1 MNLVYTIDNNFVPQL
16 AANIQSVKQNNPN
29 THLNFYILSMGLSKA
44 NIDNLTAFFSDELCD
59 VIIIDISDFKDR
71 IAFEFD
77 TTGWNEIVLARLL
90 LDNYLPNKIERVI
103 YLDAD
108 TICRS
113 SLRGL
118 WQADLDGK
126 TIAMAP
132 EPTADRN
139 RRTSLGIGSY
149 PYCNAGV
156 VLFNLKK
163 WRDNDMEKGIL
174 NFCKQNKE
182 KLFANDQDALNVY
195 LKDDIKVMSISYNY
209 SNIFDYYPFEYLN
222 KLMPNF
228 CSKIAY
234 EHARANP
241 AIVHFLGE
249 DRPWRAGNTHR
260 FSSDYF
266 YYLRQ
271 TPWSEA
277 PIEYGWEQYYK
288 AWGLF
293 NTITSPFPSAR
304 YKVITSLIPLFMKVR
319 AKKRRQDESR

>member
-29 THLNFYILSMGLSKA
+29 TQLNFYILSMGLSKA
-44 NIDNLTAFFSDELCD
+44 NVDNLTGFFSDELCD

-156 VLFNLKK
+156 VLFNLKNGGITT
-163 WRDNDMEKGIL
+163 WR
-174 NFCKQNKE
+174 KE
-182 KLFANDQDALNVY
+182 Y
-195 LKDDIKVMSISYNY
+195 
-209 SNIFDYYPFEYLN
+209 
-222 KLMPNF
+222 
-228 CSKIAY
+228 
-234 EHARANP
+234 
-241 AIVHFLGE
+241 
-249 DRPWRAGNTHR
+249 
-260 FSSDYF
+260 
-266 YYLRQ
+266 
-271 TPWSEA
+271 
-277 PIEYGWEQYYK
+277 
-288 AWGLF
+288 
-293 NTITSPFPSAR
+293 
-304 YKVITSLIPLFMKVR
+304 
-319 AKKRRQDESR
+319 

>member
-1 MNLVYTIDNNFVPQL
+1 
-16 AANIQSVKQNNPN
+16 
-29 THLNFYILSMGLSKA
+29 
-44 NIDNLTAFFSDELCD
+44 
-59 VIIIDISDFKDR
+59 
-71 IAFEFD
+71 
-77 TTGWNEIVLARLL
+77 
-90 LDNYLPNKIERVI
+90 
-103 YLDAD
+103 
-108 TICRS
+108 
-113 SLRGL
+113 
-118 WQADLDGK
+118 
-126 TIAMAP
+126 MAP

-174 NFCKQNKE
+174 NFCKRNKE

-228 CSKIAY
+228 CSKIAF

-304 YKVITSLIPLFMKVR
+304 YKAITSLIPLFMKVR
-319 AKKRRQDESR
+319 AKKRKQDESR